1 MKTLVLALGLI
12 MGTLAGPASSTE
24 AVKSPKVLSKGEK
37 ATSPNIAPKAPSGKP
52 DQSPAPAPSPPP
64 SSYDISKENAGQVS
78 KANEETDNDFGTAL
92 LKMIISLG
100 AVLALLIII
109 GRVFRGKLKY
119 FGFPGQTNDMKLL
132 TRLPLDS
139 KHVLFVV
146 EVGSKNKLL
155 LGGGNGSLS
164 LLREFSSEET
174 DRLASSEPVQAN
186 IETGSLH
193 PRVKEA

>member
-1 MKTLVLALGLI
+1 AK
-12 MGTLAGPASSTE
+12 
-24 AVKSPKVLSKGEK
+24 K
-37 ATSPNIAPKAPSGKP
+37 
-52 DQSPAPAPSPPP
+52 D
-64 SSYDISKENAGQVS
+64 
-78 KANEETDNDFGTAL
+78 TDNDFGTAL

-109 GRVFRGKLKY
+109 GRIFRGKLKY

-139 KHVLFVV
+139 KHILFVV

-174 DRLASSEPVQAN
+174 DKFVCSESIQAN
-186 IETGSLH
+186 IETESRH
-193 PRVKEA
+193 SRVKEA